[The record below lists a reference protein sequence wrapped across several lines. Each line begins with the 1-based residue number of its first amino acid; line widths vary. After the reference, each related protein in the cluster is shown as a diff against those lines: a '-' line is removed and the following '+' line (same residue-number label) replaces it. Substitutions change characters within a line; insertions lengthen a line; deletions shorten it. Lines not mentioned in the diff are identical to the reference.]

1 MSRWRALAAFP
12 VLVASA
18 FTANAVA
25 RPTPPVATAD
35 APAHTPA
42 DVDRPARH
50 HKAADADAA
59 KPAAGDDAKPAKTAD
74 AHKDTAA
81 VDTGK
86 APAPD
91 ESAPGKPDPFAVDPA
106 LGHALRIDG
115 DEAEDLVAFT
125 FDDGPNPET
134 TPAVLTAL
142 ARYDIPA
149 TFFIVAQRLVGKHGE
164 RSRALLARE
173 DREGYLIGS
182 HSFSHLN
189 LKHASKSMADK
200 EVVQAQKIIAE
211 TLGRPLG
218 LFRPPF
224 GALGGAAATAVKNS
238 GLTDVLWSV
247 DTLDWRTPN
256 AAKLRKKVMRMILAQ
271 RGGVVLMHDI
281 KKVTAKVIG
290 DIFDDLEIENC
301 ARLAKGG
308 TPIIPVSLHYFLRDG
323 VKGKGKPRPIPPEV
337 AARTASYRATLA
349 ARCAARP
356 APAPAATT
364 TPATTAPKSP

>member
-1 MSRWRALAAFP
+1 MSRWRALAAYP

-18 FTANAVA
+18 ALAATALAKPA
-25 RPTPPVATAD
+25 PPVATAD
-35 APAHTPA
+35 TPAHMPA
-42 DVDRPARH
+42 DADRPAPRR
-50 HKAADADAA
+50 D
-59 KPAAGDDAKPAKTAD
+59 
-74 AHKDTAA
+74 
-81 VDTGK
+81 
-86 APAPD
+86 APAPPVAKD
-91 ESAPGKPDPFAVDPA
+91 PDPARKDVAVATTPPAAHGDADGEGGKPDPSAVDPA
-106 LGHALRIDG
+106 LGHSLRVDG
-115 DEAEDLVAFT
+115 DEAEDLVTFT

-149 TFFIVAQRLVGKHGE
+149 TFFVVAQRLVGKHGAT
-164 RSRALLARE
+164 SRALLARE

-182 HSFSHLN
+182 HSFSHPN
-189 LKHASKSMADK
+189 LKRASKAVVDK
-200 EVVQAQKIIAE
+200 EVVQAQRIIAD
-211 TLGRPLG
+211 TLGRPIG

-224 GALGGAAATAVKNS
+224 GALGGAAATAVTRS
-238 GLTDVLWSV
+238 GLTDVRWSV

-290 DIFDDLEIENC
+290 EIFDDLEVENC
-301 ARLAKGG
+301 ARLARGD

-356 APAPAATT
+356 APAAPAAPATK
-364 TPATTAPKSP
+364 TPAP